1 MQLPLYIAVRHESDV
16 IPIVYTMNYNT
27 FMSVWKLREVNWLSQ
42 FHFNVAFTPTIR
54 NYNLNTDKILAQK
67 IVLSCS
73 RKEVLLKILQNSQ
86 KTPVSESL
94 FQ

>member
-1 MQLPLYIAVRHESDV
+1 M
-16 IPIVYTMNYNT
+16 
-27 FMSVWKLREVNWLSQ
+27 SQ
-42 FHFNVAFTPTIR
+42 FHFNVAFIPAIR

-67 IVLSCS
+67 IVRSCS

>member
-1 MQLPLYIAVRHESDV
+1 M
-16 IPIVYTMNYNT
+16 
-27 FMSVWKLREVNWLSQ
+27 SQ
-42 FHFNVAFTPTIR
+42 FHFNVAFIPTIR

-67 IVLSCS
+67 IVRSCS